1 MARSGMTYLLLTAR
15 LLRRTGDTSGL
26 ARMEHVRIS
35 GVMLVFLVVNGR
47 YDVLHCR
54 RCEILAL
61 LRELWSS
68 MR

>member
-47 YDVLHCR
+47 YDVLQSTKY
-54 RCEILAL
+54 L
-61 LRELWSS
+61 
-68 MR
+68 